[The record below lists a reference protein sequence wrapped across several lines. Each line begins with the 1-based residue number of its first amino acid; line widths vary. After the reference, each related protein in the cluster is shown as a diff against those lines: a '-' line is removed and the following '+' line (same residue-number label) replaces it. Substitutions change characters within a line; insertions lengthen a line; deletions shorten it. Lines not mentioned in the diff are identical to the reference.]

1 MNSIPLKIGIVGCGN
16 IAKVHLKYIVKY
28 IDPENIAVCDR
39 DHVRLEDFAN
49 SNHISHKYDNIE
61 TMCLFFKPDVVHIL
75 TPPFTHK
82 GIALQCMN
90 AGVNVLIEKPMCL
103 DEDEA
108 DEIIATAQNNDVRV
122 CTNHMRMFDPLLL
135 RVQEILEFGEV
146 GEIANIYGCYSHD
159 LMEKK
164 DSDSTA
170 KWMVNLKGG
179 MLFDVSPHLVYILDE
194 FLPGLKFDHVET
206 VCKQSGEVLGI
217 VASGSSGIGTGIIH
231 LALNIFPLQNYV
243 RFDCTRGVI
252 KIDFRNYLITV
263 RKRSGLPNAVER
275 LAGNISEGWQI
286 ISGTICSIF
295 NFVSGRLDPYG
306 GTDVIIR
313 EFYAALMCDGIS
325 PVPAEKGRA
334 LVKLTHQIFS
344 QVSETMQGKEIRI
357 NTLKDEADVLVTG
370 GTGFIGKALVR
381 RLFASGRR
389 IRIFT
394 HQDPSVVKEIFP
406 DIKELD
412 IIKGDIYCYGD
423 VLNAC
428 RGVGTV
434 YHLAAAMK
442 GDWNYFLDT
451 TITGTKNM
459 LRAID
464 EVGVKQLIYVS
475 TLNVLDAKNFPH
487 NGTITEEFN
496 YENHPERRGNY
507 SNAKLQTE
515 RLVLEAVNTTKTRII
530 LLRPGLVYGPCGT
543 LFPMDVGIRIGK
555 KLVACIGMGNRKIPF
570 VYVDNLVDALML
582 TENSSGKSGSIYN
595 VVDND
600 YPTQNDYI
608 RLYKQLTNEKFIT
621 IRIPL
626 WFIIGTVSI
635 LEGMLKRFT
644 NKTLYISYK
653 FTCIRKS
660 VVHSTQRIESECNWK
675 QKVHFHEGLLAHL
688 ECENGI
694 RL

>member
-1 MNSIPLKIGIVGCGN
+1 MNAIPLKICIVGCGN

-28 IDPENIAVCDR
+28 VDPENIAVCDR

-49 SNHISHKYDNIE
+49 SNHIWHTFDNIE
-61 TMCLFFKPDVVHIL
+61 TMCSSFKPDVVHIL

-108 DEIIATAQNNDVRV
+108 DEIIAAAQNNNVRV

-135 RVQEILEFGEV
+135 RVQEILESGEV

-194 FLPGLKFDHVET
+194 YLPGLKFDHVET
-206 VCKQSGEVLGI
+206 VCSLSGEVLGL
-217 VASGSSGIGTGIIH
+217 VALGTSGIGTGIIH

-252 KIDFRNYLITV
+252 KIDFRNFIVTV

-275 LAGNISEGWQI
+275 ITGNISECWQI
-286 ISGTICSIF
+286 ISGTVSSIF
-295 NFVSGRLDPYG
+295 NFIIGRLDPYG

-313 EFYAALMCDGIS
+313 EFYAALMCDGSS
-325 PVPAEKGRA
+325 PVPAEKGKE

-344 QVSETMQGKEIRI
+344 QVPEIMQSNELRI
-357 NTLKDEADVLVTG
+357 NTLKCEADVLVTG

-381 RLFASGRR
+381 KLAASGRR
-389 IRIFT
+389 IRILT
-394 HQDPSVVKEIFP
+394 HQDPKVIMDKFL

-412 IIKGDIYCYGD
+412 IIKGDIYCYRD

-459 LRAID
+459 LCAID

-475 TLNVLDAKNFPH
+475 TLNVLDAKNFPN

-496 YENHPERRGNY
+496 YEDHPERRGNY

-515 RLVLEAVNTTKTRII
+515 RLVLEAVNTSKTRII
-530 LLRPGLVYGPCGT
+530 LLRPGLVYGPGGT
-543 LFPMDVGIRIGK
+543 LFPMDVGIRIWK
-555 KLVACIGMGNRKIPF
+555 KLVVCIGMGNRKIPF
-570 VYVDNLVDALML
+570 VYVDNLIDALML
-582 TENSSGKSGSIYN
+582 AENSSGKSGSIYN
-595 VVDND
+595 VVDNE

-608 RLYKQLTNEKFIT
+608 RVYKQLTNEKFIT

-626 WFIIGTVSI
+626 WFIIGSI
-635 LEGMLKRFT
+635 SFLEAMLRRFL
-644 NKTLYISYK
+644 NKTLYVSYK
-653 FTCIRKS
+653 FKCIKKS
-660 VVHSTQRIESECNWK
+660 VVHSTQKIDSECGWE
-675 QKVHFHEGLLAHL
+675 QKVHFQEGLSAHIAY
-688 ECENGI
+688 EKGI
-694 RL
+694 RP